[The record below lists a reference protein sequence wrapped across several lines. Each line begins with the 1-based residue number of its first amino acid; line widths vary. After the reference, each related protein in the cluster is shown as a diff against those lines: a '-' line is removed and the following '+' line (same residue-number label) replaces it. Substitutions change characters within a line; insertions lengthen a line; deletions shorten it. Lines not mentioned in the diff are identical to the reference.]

1 MKNMKKRV
9 GLIIGLLLLVSI
21 IGVIANFGFLKISL
35 FAVGLNYLAII
46 YFIDNFLKATRAEF
60 WQIPLLYVS
69 LTVYLAMVFVMVLT
83 QFEVSLHD
91 TKVMGTYD
99 YLYFAIITLTSVGYG
114 DLTPQNDI
122 GQQISIAMAL
132 IGSGHMLVSVALLL
146 DKINQGNVKS

>member
-35 FAVGLNYLAII
+35 FAVGLNYLVII
-46 YFIDNFLKATRAEF
+46 YFIDKFLKATRAEF
-60 WQIPLLYVS
+60 WKIPLLYVS